1 MADVIELF
9 KPEEV
14 PSMTHFNEKFASA
27 NAAFEEKQDKIS
39 GTLGQVVG
47 FDANGKAVAQ
57 DAPDGGVSSFNG
69 RKGAVIPEEGDYTAS
84 QVGAVPSTGGE
95 MTGTLKLSMSGTVLE
110 TDYPNGEIVFL
121 IGGGEIALM
130 AGQNAHT
137 GETTVFIHGVHVP
150 FNDTDAANK
159 AYVDGEI
166 QGLTAADVGAI
177 PASDADSFAKKGD
190 LTNVYKYK
198 GSVSTFGN
206 LPAAG
211 NNVGDVWN
219 VEKND
224 MNYGWTGTDWDPL
237 GQIFSIRSM
246 TNAEIDEILAT

>member
-27 NAAFEEKQDKIS
+27 NAAFEEKQDKIL
-39 GTLGQVVG
+39 GTQGQVVG
-47 FDANGKAVAQ
+47 FDANGNAVAK
-57 DAPDGGVSSFNG
+57 DAPSGGVSSFNG
-69 RKGAVIPEEGDYTAS
+69 RTGAVLPQSGDYTAD
-84 QVGAVPSTGGE
+84 QVGAVPVTGMDLDGPLE
-95 MTGTLKLSMSGTVLE
+95 FKQAESDGFISVYYDYDGRKRKETIITPEYVGTESVRGLNSPTR
-110 TDYPNGEIVFL
+110 
-121 IGGGEIALM
+121 
-130 AGQNAHT
+130 
-137 GETTVFIHGVHVP
+137 
-150 FNDTDAANK
+150 DTDAANK
-159 AYVDGEI
+159 AYVDGKI

-198 GSVSTFGN
+198 GSVSVIGN

-219 VEKND
+219 VEEND